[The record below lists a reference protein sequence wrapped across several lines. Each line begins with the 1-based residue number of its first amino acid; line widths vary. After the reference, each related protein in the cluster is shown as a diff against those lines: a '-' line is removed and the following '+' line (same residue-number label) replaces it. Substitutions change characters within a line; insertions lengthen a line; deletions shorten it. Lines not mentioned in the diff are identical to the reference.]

1 MFIIDLNQGNDGVL
15 FCCCSDENCNGDYE
29 WSPDTS
35 NTGDDDD
42 DDDDEVS
49 SDTTDERLVIT
60 VLLIVGVVTMIL
72 LSALLIYIVH
82 VLRRRKQQQLKHIEN
97 INKNQIIVSFLE
109 KQKLLQQPNN
119 FDVNV

>member
-1 MFIIDLNQGNDGVL
+1 MITVDLHQGNDGVL
-15 FCCCSDENCNGDYE
+15 FCCCSDENCNGEYE

-42 DDDDEVS
+42 DEVS
-49 SDTTDERLVIT
+49 SDTTDDEGLVIT
-60 VLLIVGVVTMIL
+60 VLLTVGVVTMIL

-97 INKNQIIVSFLE
+97 INKHQIIVSFLE
-109 KQKLLQQPNN
+109 KQKLLQQSNN